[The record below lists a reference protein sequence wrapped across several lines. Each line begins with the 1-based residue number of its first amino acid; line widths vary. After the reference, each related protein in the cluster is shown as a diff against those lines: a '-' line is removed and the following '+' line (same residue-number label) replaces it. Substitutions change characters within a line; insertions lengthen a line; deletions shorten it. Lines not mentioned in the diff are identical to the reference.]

1 MNGPVARTALYKD
14 GLVLRQAVH
23 FCSICHHPL
32 KYIERGRHAYPITST
47 SMRSRLRASDFS
59 HSRSFSAPT
68 VPSLRLTPPTPHG
81 SFHEKDYDSD
91 DSIPSSAAA
100 MPRPNRYRR
109 SNTRTTS
116 HPYAS
121 GSQSSSSSPTFPS
134 DQHQQVNPGFFSG
147 MYTDKKIAAFNIT
160 MTPDGFI
167 NIQGQLLP
175 SQFPSQTVQE
185 RRSLSQPSS
194 PHFFQDPIDPS
205 IAALGLQN
213 PPTTTAGGV
222 VETLP
227 RNAPIQ
233 RERIVPLA
241 NHPVGQM
248 ENVFI
253 NPYSKHQQ
261 SFPMWPVEQIQ
272 MHPCTKV

>member
-1 MNGPVARTALYKD
+1 
-14 GLVLRQAVH
+14 
-23 FCSICHHPL
+23 
-32 KYIERGRHAYPITST
+32 
-47 SMRSRLRASDFS
+47 
-59 HSRSFSAPT
+59 
-68 VPSLRLTPPTPHG
+68 
-81 SFHEKDYDSD
+81 
-91 DSIPSSAAA
+91 
-100 MPRPNRYRR
+100 
-109 SNTRTTS
+109 
-116 HPYAS
+116 
-121 GSQSSSSSPTFPS
+121 
-134 DQHQQVNPGFFSG
+134 

-233 RERIVPLA
+233 HERIVPLA
-241 NHPVGQM
+241 NHPVGQV